1 MLDRLDRET
10 RAHHPDADSPWVSL
24 LSTGLTRARYI
35 DHLVA
40 VYGFE
45 APLEAALALTP
56 RARQVWQLRRRSRAG
71 RLVQDLLAL
80 GLTPSHIARLPQC
93 ASFSLFRDACEALGW
108 VYVVERSARLHD
120 AVLRMVARRMPEA
133 ACTYLAASVTDA
145 EARWEALGEVL
156 DRAADAEAAAA
167 ELVEAAHVA
176 FATQRAWFLG
186 EPRAAARGA

>member
-1 MLDRLDRET
+1 MERSSTMLDRLDRET

-56 RARQVWQLRRRSRAG
+56 RARPVWQLRRRSRAG

-93 ASFSLFRDACEALGW
+93 ASFALFRDACEALGW
-108 VYVVERSARLHD
+108 V
-120 AVLRMVARRMPEA
+120 
-133 ACTYLAASVTDA
+133 
-145 EARWEALGEVL
+145 
-156 DRAADAEAAAA
+156 
-167 ELVEAAHVA
+167 
-176 FATQRAWFLG
+176 
-186 EPRAAARGA
+186 